1 LRVVNLKLD
10 DASYLDGCA
19 MSFGVLKYCVGNS
32 NYVCWDAL
40 EGGSSGFHIG

>member
-1 LRVVNLKLD
+1 LRVVNLKPGD
-10 DASYLDGCA
+10 GSYLDGCA